1 MSLSISKISKEK
13 NNIFIILNSIIISL
27 VPICYMVG
35 NSFLNLNITLILV
48 SGIFLY
54 FKGFRIK
61 LNFIDKA
68 IVFLFFFIIFNSI
81 WNTIE
86 NYINEFN
93 KDDYTVLLKSF
104 LYLRYLI
111 LYFAIR
117 LFVDNNIIN
126 FKIIFFYILCINIFS
141 MYRYFLPVL

>member
-1 MSLSISKISKEK
+1 MLKK
-13 NNIFIILNSIIISL
+13 NLFA
-27 VPICYMVG
+27 
-35 NSFLNLNITLILV
+35 
-48 SGIFLY
+48 
-54 FKGFRIK
+54 K
-61 LNFIDKA
+61 
-68 IVFLFFFIIFNSI
+68 FLFVFIIFNSI

-126 FKIIFFYILCINIFS
+126 FKIIFFTTIITLSILIYLYGFIS
-141 MYRYFLPVL
+141 